1 MLDDLKSIVCEAN
14 RDLVRHHLV
23 TLTWGNVSGL
33 DRAGGLM
40 VIKPS
45 GVPYDRLQPSDMAV
59 LDLDGQQVEGKL
71 KPSTD
76 ALTHLLLYRSFPGI
90 GGVAHAHSRY
100 ATMFAQARR
109 EIPCFGTT
117 HADHFHGPVP
127 VTRVL
132 TEAEVAAGYEHHTG
146 QVIIGRFN
154 GLDPLSIPA
163 VLVASHGPFSWGPDA
178 ADAVRNAVAL
188 EAVAEMAVGTR
199 QIDPDARELEGYILD
214 KHHRRKH
221 GPSAYYGQR

>member
-33 DRAGGLM
+33 DRATGHM

-45 GVPYDRLQPSDMAV
+45 GVPYDRLQPTDMVV
-59 LDLDGQQVEGKL
+59 LDLDGRQVEGKL

-76 ALTHLLLYRSFPGI
+76 ARTHLLLYRAFSGL

-109 EIPCFGTT
+109 GIPCFGTT

-127 VTRVL
+127 VTRL
-132 TEAEVAAGYEHHTG
+132 LAESEMADYEHNTG
-146 QVIIGRFN
+146 QVIVERFT
-154 GLDPLSIPA
+154 GLDPLSMPA
-163 VLVASHGPFSWGPDA
+163 VLVAGHGPFTWGTDA
-178 ADAVRNAVAL
+178 TDAVRNAVAL

-199 QIDPDARELEGYILD
+199 LINPGAQDLKRYILD

-221 GPSAYYGQR
+221 GPSAYYGQK